1 MRRLPIIVA
10 CAAAL
15 AAIAANDPK
24 QLQDLSAVIALNGQ
38 PCGAVVSYTVQGDND
53 FLATCK
59 DGNRYRV
66 YVKDGRVVVEK
77 R

>member
-1 MRRLPIIVA
+1 MRRPWLIAA
-10 CAAAL
+10 CSIAL
-15 AAIAANDPK
+15 AAVAANDPK

-59 DGNRYRV
+59 AL
-66 YVKDGRVVVEK
+66 
-77 R
+77 